1 MKYKALPLLPLAAA
15 LAACAGGGVAEPH
28 VPVSIPTATPLPAG
42 EVTLSSDNGN
52 IENINTAGA
61 GSASDAPSRSR
72 RSLDAAPQNTSGI
85 SIRQREVE
93 KDYFGY
99 KSKETSFIFKTP
111 GGAQYALSSY
121 ADPITVSYSSPDF
134 KIPDRH
140 AGQRLADGSR
150 IFICCSDSGATSY
163 AEITKQDY
171 MKFGA
176 WIGPNGEIDLFAG
189 GFPVGKTP
197 ISNSYYSSTP
207 ETALSK
213 GKITYQVWGIRV
225 KDGQFVTSSYTPP
238 KNSGYYSSTPTNT
251 PVLSFITA
259 NFNTQKLAGKILGN
273 SDYGPDVEI
282 KEATISGLTFSG
294 DATSGGKTGK
304 LDGKFFGKFN
314 GSYGNTETSIGGKI
328 TFDGDRSLDTVF
340 GGVSY
345 KKELENSTDMSTTHL
360 TK

>member
-1 MKYKALPLLPLAAA
+1 MKYKALSLLPLAAA

-42 EVTLSSDNGN
+42 EVTLSSDSNN
-52 IENINTAGA
+52 IENINTADT
-61 GSASDAPSRSR
+61 GS
-72 RSLDAAPQNTSGI
+72 TSGI
-85 SIRQREVE
+85 SIQERAVT
-93 KDYFGY
+93 KNYFGVELQE
-99 KSKETSFIFKTP
+99 KSFIFKTP
-111 GGAQYALSSY
+111 GGAQYTLSSY
-121 ADPITVSYSSPDF
+121 SDPIVPSSFSPDY

-150 IFICCSDSGATSY
+150 IFICCSDSGATDE

-189 GFPVGKTP
+189 GFPIGKTP
-197 ISNSYYSSTP
+197 PPAFSWGSPTT
-207 ETALSK
+207 ETAGK

-225 KDGQFVTSSYTPP
+225 RNGQFVTSSYTPP
-238 KNSGYYSSTPTNT
+238 KGSSWSGYQNT

-259 NFNTQKLAGKILGN
+259 NFNSNKLAGKILGN
-273 SDYGPDVEI
+273 SDYGPDVDI
-282 KEATISGLTFSG
+282 QNATITGLTFSG

-304 LDGKFFGKFN
+304 LDGKFFGKFD

-328 TFDGDRSLDTVF
+328 TFKDDRSLDTVF

-345 KKELENSTDMSTTHL
+345 EKDLNNNTDQDTTHL
-360 TK
+360 QKK

>member
-1 MKYKALPLLPLAAA
+1 MKYKALSLLPLVAA

-28 VPVSIPTATPLPAG
+28 VPVSIPTATPLPKG
-42 EVTLSSDNGN
+42 EVTLSSDNGK
-52 IENINTAGA
+52 IENINTTST
-61 GSASDAPSRSR
+61 GS
-72 RSLDAAPQNTSGI
+72 TSVI
-85 SIRQREVE
+85 SIQERAVT
-93 KDYFGY
+93 KNYFGVESQE
-99 KSKETSFIFKTP
+99 KSFIFKTP
-111 GGAQYALSSY
+111 GGAQYTLSSY

-150 IFICCSDSGATSY
+150 IFICCSDSGATRE

-197 ISNSYYSSTP
+197 TSSSYYGSSTP
-207 ETALSK
+207 ETQGK

-238 KNSGYYSSTPTNT
+238 KGSSFTGYTNT

-259 NFNTQKLAGKILGN
+259 NFNSNKLAGKIIGN

-282 KEATISGLTFSG
+282 KEAQIDGLSFSG

-304 LDGKFFGKFN
+304 LEGKFFGKFN
-314 GSYGNTETSIGGKI
+314 SSYDSDTSIGGKI

-345 KKELENSTDMSTTHL
+345 KKELESTTDRETTHL

>member
-1 MKYKALPLLPLAAA
+1 MKYKSLSLLPLAAA

-28 VPVSIPTATPLPAG
+28 VPFSIPTATPLPA
-42 EVTLSSDNGN
+42 EVPLSSDSSN
-52 IENINTAGA
+52 IENINTAGTGT
-61 GSASDAPSRSR
+61 GS
-72 RSLDAAPQNTSGI
+72 TSGI
-85 SIRQREVE
+85 SIQQRKVEVL
-93 KDYFGY
+93 FGN
-99 KSKETSFIFKTP
+99 KPFIFKTP

-121 ADPITVSYSSPDF
+121 ADPLTPSYSSPDF

-150 IFICCSDSGATSY
+150 IFICCSESGATSY

-189 GFPVGKTP
+189 GFPIGKTP
-197 ISNSYYSSTP
+197 PPAFSWGSPTT

-225 KDGQFVTSSYTPP
+225 RNGQFVTSSYTPP
-238 KNSGYYSSTPTNT
+238 KGSSWSGYQNT

-259 NFNTQKLAGKILGN
+259 NFNSNKLAGEIIGN

-282 KEATISGLTFSG
+282 KEAQIDGLSFSG

-304 LDGKFFGKFN
+304 LEGKFFGKFN
-314 GSYGNTETSIGGKI
+314 SSYDSDTSIGGKI

-345 KKELENSTDMSTTHL
+345 KKELESTTDRETTHL

>member
-1 MKYKALPLLPLAAA
+1 M
-15 LAACAGGGVAEPH
+15 
-28 VPVSIPTATPLPAG
+28 SIPTATPLPAG
-42 EVTLSSDNGN
+42 EVTLSDDSVN
-52 IENINTAGA
+52 IVNINTANTETH
-61 GSASDAPSRSR
+61 PPRRTR
-72 RSLDAAPQNTSGI
+72 RSLYASPQNTSAGI
-85 SIRQREVE
+85 SIQQREVE

-99 KSKETSFIFKTP
+99 KSKETSFIFQTP

-121 ADPITVSYSSPDF
+121 SDPIVPSYSSPDF

-150 IFICCSDSGATSY
+150 IFICCSDSGATTY

-197 ISNSYYSSTP
+197 KPAYSWGDDTP
-207 ETALSK
+207 ETADK

-238 KNSGYYSSTPTNT
+238 KGSSFTGYTNT

-259 NFNTQKLAGKILGN
+259 NFNSNKLAGKIIGN

-282 KEATISGLTFSG
+282 KEAQIDGLSFSG

-304 LDGKFFGKFN
+304 LEGKFFGKFDS
-314 GSYGNTETSIGGKI
+314 SYDRDTSIGGKI

-345 KKELENSTDMSTTHL
+345 KKELENNTDMSTTHL

>member
-1 MKYKALPLLPLAAA
+1 MKYKALSLLPLVAA

-28 VPVSIPTATPLPAG
+28 VPVSIPTATPLPG
-42 EVTLSSDNGN
+42 EVTLSDDSVN
-52 IENINTAGA
+52 IVNINTAGT
-61 GSASDAPSRSR
+61 GSTS
-72 RSLDAAPQNTSGI
+72 SGI
-85 SIRQREVE
+85 SIQQRKYNVTSYGFTREE
-93 KDYFGY
+93 KA
-99 KSKETSFIFKTP
+99 FIFKTP
-111 GGAQYALSSY
+111 GGAQYTLSSY
-121 ADPITVSYSSPDF
+121 SDPIVPSYSSPDF

-150 IFICCSDSGATSY
+150 IFICCSDSGATNQ

-197 ISNSYYSSTP
+197 PPAFSYGNSTP

-225 KDGQFVTSSYTPP
+225 RNRQFVTSSYTPP
-238 KNSGYYSSTPTNT
+238 KSGSYYGTLANT

-259 NFNTQKLAGKILGN
+259 NFNSNKLAGEIRGN
-273 SDYGPDVEI
+273 SDYGPSVKIEN
-282 KEATISGLTFSG
+282 ATINSLSFSG
-294 DATSGGKTGK
+294 TATSGGKTGN
-304 LDGKFFGKFN
+304 LEGKFFGKFN
-314 GSYGNTETSIGGKI
+314 GYRDTETSIGGKI

-345 KKELENSTDMSTTHL
+345 KKELENNTDTSTTHL

>member
-1 MKYKALPLLPLAAA
+1 M
-15 LAACAGGGVAEPH
+15 
-28 VPVSIPTATPLPAG
+28 SIPTATPLPTG
-42 EVTLSSDNGN
+42 EVKLSDDNSK
-52 IENINTAGA
+52 IENINTAGT
-61 GSASDAPSRSR
+61 GS
-72 RSLDAAPQNTSGI
+72 TSGI
-85 SIRQREVE
+85 SIQQREVE
-93 KDYFGY
+93 KEPFPGY
-99 KSKETSFIFKTP
+99 KTKETSFIFQTP

-150 IFICCSDSGATSY
+150 IFICCSESGATSY

-197 ISNSYYSSTP
+197 KPAYSWSDDTP
-207 ETALSK
+207 ETQGK

-238 KNSGYYSSTPTNT
+238 KGSSFTGYTNT

-259 NFNTQKLAGKILGN
+259 NFNSNKLAGKILSN

-282 KEATISGLTFSG
+282 KEATINGLTFSG
-294 DATSGGKTGK
+294 TATSGGQTGN
-304 LDGKFFGKFN
+304 LDGKFFGKFDS
-314 GSYGNTETSIGGKI
+314 SYSSDTSIGGKI

-345 KKELENSTDMSTTHL
+345 EKQLEDTTNQDTEHLKKQ
-360 TK
+360 

>member
-1 MKYKALPLLPLAAA
+1 M
-15 LAACAGGGVAEPH
+15 
-28 VPVSIPTATPLPAG
+28 SIPTATPLTG
-42 EVTLSSDNGN
+42 EVKLSSDSNN
-52 IENINTAGA
+52 IENINTG
-61 GSASDAPSRSR
+61 
-72 RSLDAAPQNTSGI
+72 NTSSGI
-85 SIRQREVE
+85 TIQEREYKVNNYGVE
-93 KDYFGY
+93 STAK
-99 KSKETSFIFKTP
+99 SFIFRTP
-111 GGAQYALSSY
+111 GGAQYTLSSY
-121 ADPITVSYSSPDF
+121 ADPIVPSYSSPDY
-134 KIPDRH
+134 KIPDRY

-150 IFICCSDSGATSY
+150 IFICCSDSGATSE

-197 ISNSYYSSTP
+197 KPAYSWGDDTP
-207 ETALSK
+207 ETAGK

-238 KNSGYYSSTPTNT
+238 KGSSFTGYTNT

-259 NFNTQKLAGKILGN
+259 NFNSNKLAGKILGN
-273 SDYGPDVEI
+273 SDYGPDVDI
-282 KEATISGLTFSG
+282 QNATITGLTFSG
-294 DATSGGKTGK
+294 DATSGGKNGK
-304 LDGKFFGKFN
+304 LEGKFFGKFSS
-314 GSYGNTETSIGGKI
+314 SYDSDTSIGGKI

-345 KKELENSTDMSTTHL
+345 KKELENTTDRETTHL

>member
-28 VPVSIPTATPLPAG
+28 VPVSIPTATPLTG
-42 EVTLSSDNGN
+42 EVKLSSDSNN
-52 IENINTAGA
+52 IENINTADT
-61 GSASDAPSRSR
+61 GS
-72 RSLDAAPQNTSGI
+72 TSGI
-85 SIRQREVE
+85 TIQEREYKVNNYGFESTE
-93 KDYFGY
+93 KA
-99 KSKETSFIFKTP
+99 FIFKTP

-121 ADPITVSYSSPDF
+121 SDPIVPSSFSPDY
-134 KIPDRH
+134 KIPDRY

-150 IFICCSDSGATSY
+150 IFICCSHSGATDE

-197 ISNSYYSSTP
+197 KPAYSWGSDTP
-207 ETALSK
+207 ETAGK

-225 KDGQFVTSSYTPP
+225 RNGQFVTSSYTPP
-238 KNSGYYSSTPTNT
+238 KGSSFTGYTNT
-251 PVLSFITA
+251 PVRSFITA
-259 NFNTQKLAGKILGN
+259 NFNTQKLAGEIIGN
-273 SDYGPDVEI
+273 SDYGPSVEI
-282 KEATISGLTFSG
+282 KEAAINGLSFSG

-345 KKELENSTDMSTTHL
+345 ERKLDDTSDMSTDHL
-360 TK
+360 K

>member
-1 MKYKALPLLPLAAA
+1 MKYKSLSLLPLAAA

-28 VPVSIPTATPLPAG
+28 VPVSIPTATPLPKD
-42 EVTLSSDNGN
+42 EVTLSSDNGK
-52 IENINTAGA
+52 IENINTTST
-61 GSASDAPSRSR
+61 GS
-72 RSLDAAPQNTSGI
+72 TSGI
-85 SIRQREVE
+85 SIQERAVT
-93 KDYFGY
+93 KNYFGVESQE
-99 KSKETSFIFKTP
+99 KSFIFKTP
-111 GGAQYALSSY
+111 SGAQYALSSY
-121 ADPITVSYSSPDF
+121 ADPIVPSSFSPDY

-150 IFICCSDSGATSY
+150 IFICCSHSGATDE

-176 WIGPNGEIDLFAG
+176 WIGSNGEIDLFAG
-189 GFPVGKTP
+189 GFPIGKTP
-197 ISNSYYSSTP
+197 PPAFSWGSPTT

-225 KDGQFVTSSYTPP
+225 RNGQFVTSSYTPP
-238 KNSGYYSSTPTNT
+238 KGSSWSGYQNT

-259 NFNTQKLAGKILGN
+259 NFNSNKLAGKIIGN

-282 KEATISGLTFSG
+282 KEAMISGLTFSG

-304 LDGKFFGKFN
+304 LDGKFFGKFDS
-314 GSYGNTETSIGGKI
+314 SYGNTETSIGGKI

-345 KKELENSTDMSTTHL
+345 EKDLNNNTDQDTTHL
-360 TK
+360 QKK

>member
-1 MKYKALPLLPLAAA
+1 MPPPLPPVQ
-15 LAACAGGGVAEPH
+15 GGVAEPH
-28 VPVSIPTATPLPAG
+28 IPVSIPTATPLPTG
-42 EVTLSSDNGN
+42 EVKLSDDNSK
-52 IENINTAGA
+52 IENINTAGT
-61 GSASDAPSRSR
+61 GS
-72 RSLDAAPQNTSGI
+72 TSGI
-85 SIRQREVE
+85 SIQQREVE
-93 KDYFGY
+93 KEPFPGY
-99 KSKETSFIFKTP
+99 KTKETSFIFQTP

-150 IFICCSDSGATSY
+150 IFICCSESGATSY

-197 ISNSYYSSTP
+197 KPAYSWSDDTP
-207 ETALSK
+207 ETQGK

-238 KNSGYYSSTPTNT
+238 KGSSFTGYTNT

-259 NFNTQKLAGKILGN
+259 NFNSNKLAGEIRGN
-273 SDYGPDVEI
+273 SDYGPSVKIEN
-282 KEATISGLTFSG
+282 ATIDGLSFSG
-294 DATSGGKTGK
+294 DATSGGKNGK
-304 LDGKFFGKFN
+304 LEGKFFGKFN
-314 GSYGNTETSIGGKI
+314 STRSSDTGIGGKI
-328 TFDGDRSLDTVF
+328 TFKDDRSLDTVF
-340 GGVSY
+340 GGVIY
-345 KKELENSTDMSTTHL
+345 EKKLDDKTSQDTNHL
-360 TK
+360 KK

>member
-1 MKYKALPLLPLAAA
+1 MKYKALSLLPLAAA

-42 EVTLSSDNGN
+42 EVTLSDDSVN
-52 IENINTAGA
+52 IVNINTANTETH
-61 GSASDAPSRSR
+61 PPRRTR
-72 RSLDAAPQNTSGI
+72 RSLYASPQNTSAGI
-85 SIRQREVE
+85 SIQQREVE

-99 KSKETSFIFKTP
+99 KSKETSFIFQTP

-121 ADPITVSYSSPDF
+121 SDPIVPSYSSPDF

-150 IFICCSDSGATSY
+150 IFICCSDSGATTY

-197 ISNSYYSSTP
+197 ASSSYYSSTL
-207 ETALSK
+207 ETAGK

-225 KDGQFVTSSYTPP
+225 RNGQFVTSSYTPP

-259 NFNTQKLAGKILGN
+259 NFNTHKLSGEIIGN
-273 SDYGPDVEI
+273 SDYGPNVKIEN
-282 KEATISGLTFSG
+282 ATIDGLSFSG
-294 DATSGGKTGK
+294 DATSGGKNGK
-304 LDGKFFGKFN
+304 LEGKFFGKFN

-328 TFDGDRSLDTVF
+328 TFKDDRSLDTVF

-345 KKELENSTDMSTTHL
+345 VKKLDETANRDTEHL
-360 TK
+360 TKQ

>member
-1 MKYKALPLLPLAAA
+1 MKYKALSLLPLAAA

-28 VPVSIPTATPLPAG
+28 VPFSIPTATPLPAG
-42 EVTLSSDNGN
+42 EVTLSSDSNN
-52 IENINTAGA
+52 IENINTAGT
-61 GSASDAPSRSR
+61 GS
-72 RSLDAAPQNTSGI
+72 TSGI
-85 SIRQREVE
+85 SIQQREVE
-93 KDYFGY
+93 KEPFPGY
-99 KSKETSFIFKTP
+99 KTKETSFIFQTP
-111 GGAQYALSSY
+111 GGAQYTLSSY
-121 ADPITVSYSSPDF
+121 SDPIVPSYSSPDY
-134 KIPDRH
+134 KIPDRY

-150 IFICCSDSGATSY
+150 IFICCSDSGATSE

-197 ISNSYYSSTP
+197 KPAYSWGDDTP
-207 ETALSK
+207 ETTGK

-238 KNSGYYSSTPTNT
+238 KGSSFTGYTNT

-259 NFNTQKLAGKILGN
+259 NFNSNKLAGEILGN
-273 SDYGPDVEI
+273 SDYGPSVKIEN
-282 KEATISGLTFSG
+282 ATITGLTFSG
-294 DATSGGKTGK
+294 DATSGGKNGK
-304 LDGKFFGKFN
+304 LEGKFFGKFN
-314 GSYGNTETSIGGKI
+314 SSYDSDTSIGGKI

-345 KKELENSTDMSTTHL
+345 KKELNNTTDQETTHL

>member
-1 MKYKALPLLPLAAA
+1 MPG
-15 LAACAGGGVAEPH
+15 GGGVAEPH
-28 VPVSIPTATPLPAG
+28 VPVSIPTATPLPTG
-42 EVTLSSDNGN
+42 EVKLSDDNSK
-52 IENINTAGA
+52 IENINTADT
-61 GSASDAPSRSR
+61 GS
-72 RSLDAAPQNTSGI
+72 TSGI
-85 SIRQREVE
+85 SIQQRKYEVE
-93 KDYFGY
+93 SYGIKREE
-99 KSKETSFIFKTP
+99 KAFIFQTP

-150 IFICCSDSGATSY
+150 IFICCSESGATSY

-197 ISNSYYSSTP
+197 KPKYSWGNTEP
-207 ETALSK
+207 ETKGK

-238 KNSGYYSSTPTNT
+238 KGSSFTGYTNT

-259 NFNTQKLAGKILGN
+259 NFNSNKLAGEIRGN
-273 SDYGPDVEI
+273 SDYGPSVKIEN
-282 KEATISGLTFSG
+282 ATISGPSFSG
-294 DATSGGKTGK
+294 NATSGGKTGN
-304 LDGKFFGKFN
+304 LEGKFFGKFN

-328 TFDGDRSLDTVF
+328 TFKDDRSLDTVF

-345 KKELENSTDMSTTHL
+345 VKKLDETANRDTEHL
-360 TK
+360 TKQ

>member
-1 MKYKALPLLPLAAA
+1 MPPPLPPVP
-15 LAACAGGGVAEPH
+15 GGVAEPH
-28 VPVSIPTATPLPAG
+28 VPFSIPTATPLPAG
-42 EVTLSSDNGN
+42 EVTLSSDSNN
-52 IENINTAGA
+52 IENINTANT
-61 GSASDAPSRSR
+61 GS
-72 RSLDAAPQNTSGI
+72 TSGI
-85 SIRQREVE
+85 TIQEREYKVNNYGFESTE
-93 KDYFGY
+93 KA
-99 KSKETSFIFKTP
+99 FIFKTP
-111 GGAQYALSSY
+111 GGAQYTLSSY
-121 ADPITVSYSSPDF
+121 SDPIVPSYSSPDY
-134 KIPDRH
+134 KIPDRY

-150 IFICCSDSGATSY
+150 IFICCSHSGATDE

-197 ISNSYYSSTP
+197 KPTYSWGNDTP
-207 ETALSK
+207 ETALSN

-225 KDGQFVTSSYTPP
+225 RNGQFVTSSYTPP
-238 KNSGYYSSTPTNT
+238 KGSSFTGYTNT

-259 NFNTQKLAGKILGN
+259 NFNTHKLAGKIIGN

-282 KEATISGLTFSG
+282 TDAKINGLTFSG

-345 KKELENSTDMSTTHL
+345 ESKLNDTSDMSTDHL
-360 TK
+360 KK

>member
-1 MKYKALPLLPLAAA
+1 MKYKALSLLPLAAA

-28 VPVSIPTATPLPAG
+28 VPFSIPTATPLTG
-42 EVTLSSDNGN
+42 EVTLSTDSAN
-52 IENINTAGA
+52 IENINTAGT
-61 GSASDAPSRSR
+61 GSTS
-72 RSLDAAPQNTSGI
+72 SGI
-85 SIRQREVE
+85 SIQQREVE
-93 KDYFGY
+93 VLFGN
-99 KSKETSFIFKTP
+99 KPFIFKTP
-111 GGAQYALSSY
+111 DGAQYALSSY
-121 ADPITVSYSSPDF
+121 ADPLTPSYSSPDF

-150 IFICCSDSGATSY
+150 IFICCSDSGATTY

-197 ISNSYYSSTP
+197 PPKWGSHTP
-207 ETALSK
+207 ETK
-213 GKITYQVWGIRV
+213 GTGKITYQVWGIRV

-238 KNSGYYSSTPTNT
+238 KNSSSYLYKPTNT

-259 NFNTQKLAGKILGN
+259 NFNSNKLAGKILGN

-282 KEATISGLTFSG
+282 KEATINGLSFSG
-294 DATSGGKTGK
+294 DATSGGKNGK
-304 LDGKFFGKFN
+304 LEGKFFGKFN
-314 GSYGNTETSIGGKI
+314 SSYDSDTGIGGKI

-345 KKELENSTDMSTTHL
+345 KKELENNTDMSTDHL
-360 TK
+360 KKQ

>member
-1 MKYKALPLLPLAAA
+1 M
-15 LAACAGGGVAEPH
+15 
-28 VPVSIPTATPLPAG
+28 SIPTATPLTG
-42 EVTLSSDNGN
+42 EVKLTDDNSK
-52 IENINTAGA
+52 IENINTG
-61 GSASDAPSRSR
+61 
-72 RSLDAAPQNTSGI
+72 NTSGI
-85 SIRQREVE
+85 SIQQREYQVTNYGYTRTE
-93 KDYFGY
+93 KA
-99 KSKETSFIFKTP
+99 FIFQTP

-121 ADPITVSYSSPDF
+121 ADPIVPSYSSPDF

-189 GFPVGKTP
+189 GFPIGKTP
-197 ISNSYYSSTP
+197 PPAFSWGSPTT

-225 KDGQFVTSSYTPP
+225 RNGQFVTSSYTPP
-238 KNSGYYSSTPTNT
+238 KGSSWSGYQNT

-259 NFNTQKLAGKILGN
+259 NFNSNKLAGEIRGN

-282 KEATISGLTFSG
+282 KEAQIDGLSFSG

-304 LDGKFFGKFN
+304 LEGKFFGKFN
-314 GSYGNTETSIGGKI
+314 GYRDTETSIGGKI

-345 KKELENSTDMSTTHL
+345 KKELENNTDTSTTHL

>member
-1 MKYKALPLLPLAAA
+1 M
-15 LAACAGGGVAEPH
+15 
-28 VPVSIPTATPLPAG
+28 SIPTATPLPTG
-42 EVTLSSDNGN
+42 EVTLSDDSVN
-52 IENINTAGA
+52 IVNINTANTETH
-61 GSASDAPSRSR
+61 PPRRTR
-72 RSLDAAPQNTSGI
+72 RSLYASPQNTSAGI
-85 SIRQREVE
+85 SIQQREVE

-99 KSKETSFIFKTP
+99 KSKETSFIFQTP

-121 ADPITVSYSSPDF
+121 SDPIVPSYSSPDF

-150 IFICCSDSGATSY
+150 IFICCSDSGATTY

-197 ISNSYYSSTP
+197 KPAYSWGDDTP
-207 ETALSK
+207 ETAGK

-238 KNSGYYSSTPTNT
+238 KGSSFTGYTNT

-259 NFNTQKLAGKILGN
+259 NFNSNKLAGKIIGN

-282 KEATISGLTFSG
+282 KEAQIDGLSFSG

-304 LDGKFFGKFN
+304 LEGKFFGKFDS
-314 GSYGNTETSIGGKI
+314 SYDRDTSIGGKI

-345 KKELENSTDMSTTHL
+345 KKELENNTDMSTTHL

>member
-1 MKYKALPLLPLAAA
+1 MKYKSLSLLPLAAA

-28 VPVSIPTATPLPAG
+28 VPFSIPTATPLTG
-42 EVTLSSDNGN
+42 EVTLSTDSAN
-52 IENINTAGA
+52 IENINTAGT
-61 GSASDAPSRSR
+61 GS
-72 RSLDAAPQNTSGI
+72 TSGI
-85 SIRQREVE
+85 SIQQREVE
-93 KDYFGY
+93 VLFGN
-99 KSKETSFIFKTP
+99 KPFIFKTP

-121 ADPITVSYSSPDF
+121 ADPITPSYSSPDF

-140 AGQRLADGSR
+140 AGQRLADGGR
-150 IFICCSDSGATSY
+150 IFICCSNSGATSY

-197 ISNSYYSSTP
+197 KPKYSYGSDIP

-238 KNSGYYSSTPTNT
+238 KNSGYTFKPTNT

-259 NFNTQKLAGKILGN
+259 NFNSNKLAGKILGN
-273 SDYGPDVEI
+273 SDYGPDVDI
-282 KEATISGLTFSG
+282 QNATITGLTFSG
-294 DATSGGKTGK
+294 DATSGGKNGK
-304 LDGKFFGKFN
+304 LEGKFFGKFSS
-314 GSYGNTETSIGGKI
+314 SYDSDTSIGGKI

-345 KKELENSTDMSTTHL
+345 KKELENTTDRETTHL

>member
-1 MKYKALPLLPLAAA
+1 MQG
-15 LAACAGGGVAEPH
+15 GGGVAEPH
-28 VPVSIPTATPLPAG
+28 IPVSIPTATPLPTG
-42 EVTLSSDNGN
+42 EVKLSDDNSK
-52 IENINTAGA
+52 IENINTAGT
-61 GSASDAPSRSR
+61 GS
-72 RSLDAAPQNTSGI
+72 TSGI
-85 SIRQREVE
+85 SIQQREVE
-93 KDYFGY
+93 KEPFPGY
-99 KSKETSFIFKTP
+99 KTKETSFIFQTP

-150 IFICCSDSGATSY
+150 IFICCSESGATSY

-197 ISNSYYSSTP
+197 KPAYSWSDDTP
-207 ETALSK
+207 ETAGK

-238 KNSGYYSSTPTNT
+238 KNSGYTFNPTNT

-259 NFNTQKLAGKILGN
+259 NFNSNKLAGKIIGN

-282 KEATISGLTFSG
+282 KEAQIDGLSFSG

-304 LDGKFFGKFN
+304 LEGKFFGKFN
-314 GSYGNTETSIGGKI
+314 SSYDSDTSIGGKI

-345 KKELENSTDMSTTHL
+345 KKELESTTDRETTHL

>member
-1 MKYKALPLLPLAAA
+1 MP
-15 LAACAGGGVAEPH
+15 GGGVAEPH
-28 VPVSIPTATPLPAG
+28 VPFSIPTATPLPAG
-42 EVTLSSDNGN
+42 EVTLSNDSNN
-52 IENINTAGA
+52 IENINTINP
-61 GSASDAPSRSR
+61 PS
-72 RSLDAAPQNTSGI
+72 AAPQNTSSGI
-85 SIRQREVE
+85 SIQQREVE
-93 KDYFGY
+93 VIFGN
-99 KSKETSFIFKTP
+99 KPFIFQTP

-121 ADPITVSYSSPDF
+121 ADPITPSYSSPDF

-150 IFICCSDSGATSY
+150 IFVCCSDSGATSY

-197 ISNSYYSSTP
+197 KPKYSWGNDTP
-207 ETALSK
+207 ETQGK

-225 KDGQFVTSSYTPP
+225 RNGQFVTSSYTPP
-238 KNSGYYSSTPTNT
+238 KNSGYTFSPTNT

-259 NFNTQKLAGKILGN
+259 NFNTNKLSGKIIGN

-282 KEATISGLTFSG
+282 KDAMINQLSFSG
-294 DATSGGKTGK
+294 TATSGGKTGN
-304 LDGKFFGKFN
+304 LEGKFFGKF
-314 GSYGNTETSIGGKI
+314 GSSYDSDTSIGGKI
-328 TFDGDRSLDTVF
+328 TFQDDRSLDTVF

-345 KKELENSTDMSTTHL
+345 KKDLNNNTDQTTDHL

>member
-1 MKYKALPLLPLAAA
+1 M
-15 LAACAGGGVAEPH
+15 
-28 VPVSIPTATPLPAG
+28 SIPTATPLPTG
-42 EVTLSSDNGN
+42 EVKLSDDNSK
-52 IENINTAGA
+52 IENINTAGT
-61 GSASDAPSRSR
+61 GS
-72 RSLDAAPQNTSGI
+72 TSGI
-85 SIRQREVE
+85 SIQQREVE
-93 KDYFGY
+93 KEPFPGY
-99 KSKETSFIFKTP
+99 KTKETSFIFQTP

-150 IFICCSDSGATSY
+150 IFICCSESGATSY

-197 ISNSYYSSTP
+197 KPAYSWSDDTP
-207 ETALSK
+207 ETQGK

-238 KNSGYYSSTPTNT
+238 KGSSFTGYTNT

-259 NFNTQKLAGKILGN
+259 NFNSNKLAGEILGN
-273 SDYGPDVEI
+273 SDYGPDVDI
-282 KEATISGLTFSG
+282 QNATITGPTFSG
-294 DATSGGKTGK
+294 DATSGGKSGK
-304 LDGKFFGKFN
+304 LEGKFFGKFA
-314 GSYGNTETSIGGKI
+314 STRSSEVSIGGKI
-328 TFDGDRSLDTVF
+328 TFKDDRSLDTVF
-340 GGVSY
+340 GGVIY
-345 KKELENSTDMSTTHL
+345 EKKLDDKTSQDTNHL
-360 TK
+360 KK

>member
-1 MKYKALPLLPLAAA
+1 MKYKALSLLPLAAA

-28 VPVSIPTATPLPAG
+28 VPFSIPTATPLPAG
-42 EVTLSSDNGN
+42 EVKLSDDSKN
-52 IENINTAGA
+52 IVNINT
-61 GSASDAPSRSR
+61 GS
-72 RSLDAAPQNTSGI
+72 TSGI
-85 SIRQREVE
+85 SIQQREVE
-93 KDYFGY
+93 VLFGN
-99 KSKETSFIFKTP
+99 KPFIFKTP
-111 GGAQYALSSY
+111 GGAQYTLSSY
-121 ADPITVSYSSPDF
+121 ADPITPSYSSPDF

-163 AEITKQDY
+163 AAITKQDY

-197 ISNSYYSSTP
+197 KPKYSYGSDAP

-238 KNSGYYSSTPTNT
+238 KNSGYTLKPTNT

-259 NFNTQKLAGKILGN
+259 NFNSQKLAGEIIGN

-282 KEATISGLTFSG
+282 TDANINGLTFSG

-304 LDGKFFGKFN
+304 LEGKFFGKFDS
-314 GSYGNTETSIGGKI
+314 SYDRDTSIGGKI

-345 KKELENSTDMSTTHL
+345 KKELKNNTDMSTTHL

>member
-1 MKYKALPLLPLAAA
+1 MKYKSLSLLPLAAA
-15 LAACAGGGVAEPH
+15 LAACAGGGGVAEPH

-42 EVTLSSDNGN
+42 EVTLSDDSVN
-52 IENINTAGA
+52 IVNINTANTETH
-61 GSASDAPSRSR
+61 PPRRTR
-72 RSLDAAPQNTSGI
+72 RSLYASPQNTSAGI
-85 SIRQREVE
+85 SIQQREVE

-99 KSKETSFIFKTP
+99 KSKETSFIFQTP

-121 ADPITVSYSSPDF
+121 SDPIVPSYSSPDF

-150 IFICCSDSGATSY
+150 IFICCSDSGATTY

-197 ISNSYYSSTP
+197 KPAYSWGDDTP
-207 ETALSK
+207 ETAGK

-238 KNSGYYSSTPTNT
+238 KGSSFTGYTNT

-259 NFNTQKLAGKILGN
+259 NFNSNKLAGKIIGN

-282 KEATISGLTFSG
+282 KEAQIDGLSFSG

-304 LDGKFFGKFN
+304 LEGKFFGKFN
-314 GSYGNTETSIGGKI
+314 SSYDSDTSIGGKI

-345 KKELENSTDMSTTHL
+345 VKKLNEASDMSTDHL
-360 TK
+360 KKQ

>member
-1 MKYKALPLLPLAAA
+1 
-15 LAACAGGGVAEPH
+15 
-28 VPVSIPTATPLPAG
+28 
-42 EVTLSSDNGN
+42 
-52 IENINTAGA
+52 
-61 GSASDAPSRSR
+61 
-72 RSLDAAPQNTSGI
+72 
-85 SIRQREVE
+85 
-93 KDYFGY
+93 
-99 KSKETSFIFKTP
+99 
-111 GGAQYALSSY
+111 
-121 ADPITVSYSSPDF
+121 
-134 KIPDRH
+134 
-140 AGQRLADGSR
+140 
-150 IFICCSDSGATSY
+150 
-163 AEITKQDY
+163 

-197 ISNSYYSSTP
+197 KPKYSYGSDIP

-238 KNSGYYSSTPTNT
+238 KNSGYTFKPTNT

-259 NFNTQKLAGKILGN
+259 NFNSQKLAGKIIGN

-282 KEATISGLTFSG
+282 KDASISGLSFSG
-294 DATSGGKTGK
+294 TATSGDKTGN
-304 LDGKFFGKFN
+304 LEGKFFGKFN
-314 GSYGNTETSIGGKI
+314 SSYDSDTSIGGKI

-345 KKELENSTDMSTTHL
+345 KKELENTTDRETTHL

>member
-1 MKYKALPLLPLAAA
+1 MP
-15 LAACAGGGVAEPH
+15 GGGVAEPH
-28 VPVSIPTATPLPAG
+28 VPVSIPTATPLPG
-42 EVTLSSDNGN
+42 EVTLSDDSVN
-52 IENINTAGA
+52 IVNINTAGT
-61 GSASDAPSRSR
+61 GSTS
-72 RSLDAAPQNTSGI
+72 SGI
-85 SIRQREVE
+85 SIQQRKYNVTSYGFTREE
-93 KDYFGY
+93 KA
-99 KSKETSFIFKTP
+99 FIFKTP
-111 GGAQYALSSY
+111 GGAQYTLSSY
-121 ADPITVSYSSPDF
+121 SDPIVPSSFSPDY

-189 GFPVGKTP
+189 GFPIGKTP
-197 ISNSYYSSTP
+197 PPAFSWGSPTT

-225 KDGQFVTSSYTPP
+225 RNGQFVTSSYTPP
-238 KNSGYYSSTPTNT
+238 KGSSWSGYQNT

-259 NFNTQKLAGKILGN
+259 NFNSNKLAGEIRGN

-282 KEATISGLTFSG
+282 KEAQIDGLSFSG

-304 LDGKFFGKFN
+304 LEGKFFGKFN
-314 GSYGNTETSIGGKI
+314 GYRDTETSIGGKI

-345 KKELENSTDMSTTHL
+345 KKELENNTDTSTTHL

>member
-1 MKYKALPLLPLAAA
+1 
-15 LAACAGGGVAEPH
+15 H
-28 VPVSIPTATPLPAG
+28 VPVSIPTATPLPKG

-52 IENINTAGA
+52 IENINTANTETH
-61 GSASDAPSRSR
+61 PPRRTR
-72 RSLDAAPQNTSGI
+72 RSLYASPQNTSSGI
-85 SIRQREVE
+85 SIQQREVE
-93 KDYFGY
+93 KIYFGV
-99 KSKETSFIFKTP
+99 KSPEKSFIFQTP

-121 ADPITVSYSSPDF
+121 ADPIVPSYSSPDF

-150 IFICCSDSGATSY
+150 IFICCSDSGATNQ

-197 ISNSYYSSTP
+197 PPAFSWGSSTT

-238 KNSGYYSSTPTNT
+238 KGSSFTGYTNT
-251 PVLSFITA
+251 PVRSFITA
-259 NFNTQKLAGKILGN
+259 NFNTQKLAGEIIGN
-273 SDYGPDVEI
+273 SDYGPSVEI
-282 KEATISGLTFSG
+282 KEAAINGLSFSG

-304 LDGKFFGKFN
+304 LEGKFFGKFN
-314 GSYGNTETSIGGKI
+314 GYRDTETSIGGKI

-345 KKELENSTDMSTTHL
+345 VKKLDETANRDTEHL
-360 TK
+360 TKQ

>member
-1 MKYKALPLLPLAAA
+1 MKYKALSLLPLAAA

-28 VPVSIPTATPLPAG
+28 VPVSIPTATPLPTG
-42 EVTLSSDNGN
+42 EVTLSDDNSK
-52 IENINTAGA
+52 IENINTADT
-61 GSASDAPSRSR
+61 GS
-72 RSLDAAPQNTSGI
+72 TSGI
-85 SIRQREVE
+85 SIQQRKYEVE
-93 KDYFGY
+93 SYGIKREE
-99 KSKETSFIFKTP
+99 KAFIFQTP

-150 IFICCSDSGATSY
+150 IFICCSESGATSY

-197 ISNSYYSSTP
+197 KPAYSWSDDTP
-207 ETALSK
+207 ETAGK

-225 KDGQFVTSSYTPP
+225 RNGQFVTSSYTPP
-238 KNSGYYSSTPTNT
+238 KSGYWGPPTNT

-259 NFNTQKLAGKILGN
+259 NFNSNKLAGEIIGN
-273 SDYGPDVEI
+273 NDYGPNVKIEN
-282 KEATISGLTFSG
+282 ATISGLTFSG
-294 DATSGGKTGK
+294 TAASDGKTGN
-304 LDGKFFGKFN
+304 LEGKFFGKFD
-314 GSYGNTETSIGGKI
+314 GGWGNTETSIGGKI

-345 KKELENSTDMSTTHL
+345 EKKLDDTTQDTNHL
-360 TK
+360 KKQ

>member
-1 MKYKALPLLPLAAA
+1 MKYKALSLLPLVAA

-28 VPVSIPTATPLPAG
+28 VPVSIPTATPLPG
-42 EVTLSSDNGN
+42 EVTLSDDSVN
-52 IENINTAGA
+52 IVNINTAGT
-61 GSASDAPSRSR
+61 GSTS
-72 RSLDAAPQNTSGI
+72 SGI
-85 SIRQREVE
+85 SIQQRKYNVTSYGFTREE
-93 KDYFGY
+93 KA
-99 KSKETSFIFKTP
+99 FIFKTP
-111 GGAQYALSSY
+111 GGAQYTLSSY
-121 ADPITVSYSSPDF
+121 ADPIVPSYSSPDF

-150 IFICCSDSGATSY
+150 IFICCSDSGATNQ

-197 ISNSYYSSTP
+197 ASSSYYSSTL
-207 ETALSK
+207 ETAGK

-238 KNSGYYSSTPTNT
+238 KNSSSYLYKPTNT

-259 NFNTQKLAGKILGN
+259 NFNSNKLAGEIIGN
-273 SDYGPDVEI
+273 SDYGPDVKIEN
-282 KEATISGLTFSG
+282 ATIDGLSFSG
-294 DATSGGKTGK
+294 NATSGGKTGK
-304 LDGKFFGKFN
+304 LDGKFFGKFDSTRSSDT
-314 GSYGNTETSIGGKI
+314 GIGGKI
-328 TFDGDRSLDTVF
+328 TFKDDRSLDTVF
-340 GGVSY
+340 GGVIY
-345 KKELENSTDMSTTHL
+345 EKKLDDKTSQDTTHL

>member
-1 MKYKALPLLPLAAA
+1 MKYKSLSLLPLAAA

-28 VPVSIPTATPLPAG
+28 VPFSIPTATPLPA
-42 EVTLSSDNGN
+42 EVPLSSDSSN
-52 IENINTAGA
+52 IENINTAGT
-61 GSASDAPSRSR
+61 GSTS
-72 RSLDAAPQNTSGI
+72 SGI
-85 SIRQREVE
+85 SIQQREVE
-93 KDYFGY
+93 VLFGN
-99 KSKETSFIFKTP
+99 KPFIFKTP

-121 ADPITVSYSSPDF
+121 SDPIVPSYSSPDF

-189 GFPVGKTP
+189 GFPIGKTP
-197 ISNSYYSSTP
+197 KPKYSYGSDAP

-225 KDGQFVTSSYTPP
+225 RNGQFVTSSYTPP
-238 KNSGYYSSTPTNT
+238 KNSGYTFNPTNT

-259 NFNTQKLAGKILGN
+259 NFNSNKLAGKILGN

-282 KEATISGLTFSG
+282 KEATINGLTFSG
-294 DATSGGKTGK
+294 TATSGGQTGN
-304 LDGKFFGKFN
+304 LDGKFFGKFDS
-314 GSYGNTETSIGGKI
+314 SYSSDTSIGGKI

-345 KKELENSTDMSTTHL
+345 KKELENNTDMSTTHL

>member
-1 MKYKALPLLPLAAA
+1 MP
-15 LAACAGGGVAEPH
+15 GGGVAEPH
-28 VPVSIPTATPLPAG
+28 VPFSIPTATPLPAG
-42 EVTLSSDNGN
+42 EVTLSNDSNN
-52 IENINTAGA
+52 IENINTINP
-61 GSASDAPSRSR
+61 PS
-72 RSLDAAPQNTSGI
+72 AAPQNTSSGI
-85 SIRQREVE
+85 SIQQREVE
-93 KDYFGY
+93 VIFGN
-99 KSKETSFIFKTP
+99 KPFIFQTP

-121 ADPITVSYSSPDF
+121 ADPITPSYSSPDF

-150 IFICCSDSGATSY
+150 IFVCCSDSGATSY

-197 ISNSYYSSTP
+197 KPKYSWGNDTP
-207 ETALSK
+207 ETQDK

-225 KDGQFVTSSYTPP
+225 RNGQFVTSSYTPP
-238 KNSGYYSSTPTNT
+238 KNSGYTFSPTNT

-259 NFNTQKLAGKILGN
+259 NFNTNKLSGKIIGN

-282 KEATISGLTFSG
+282 KDAMINQLSFSG
-294 DATSGGKTGK
+294 TATSGGKTGN
-304 LDGKFFGKFN
+304 LEGKFFGKF
-314 GSYGNTETSIGGKI
+314 GSSYDSDTSIGGKI
-328 TFDGDRSLDTVF
+328 TFQDDRSLDTVF

-345 KKELENSTDMSTTHL
+345 KKDLNNNTDQTTDHL